1 MRWTPIDDVPAWSR
15 LTNELAV
22 ADGTGEFYDEA
33 DLAEELTEAGVDPRK
48 DTWAVWDGD
57 TMVAYGQ
64 VRVYDLNNEGAVRC
78 DLGGG
83 VLPSHRRRGI
93 GRDLLQRME
102 TRAVAVARTRHPD
115 TPIHLGVPG
124 QTEGADV
131 RGLLEHCGY
140 EPVRYFTQMVI
151 ADLPDAEIAVPAGDV
166 IPVDAS
172 DADQREAIRLAHADS
187 FRDHWGSTVW
197 SPQKWDDFMLGR
209 PFRADLSRI
218 AISPGGEVLAF
229 TLASRYVEGEFYIGI
244 VGTRRAARGRG
255 LAKATL
261 LGSLRAAQAAGF
273 ERAELDVDSQN
284 PTGAL
289 GLYEGTGFARAKVK
303 AAYAKRV
310 PANTVV

>member
-1 MRWTPIDDVPAWSR
+1 MRWTYLEDVPAWAR
-15 LTNELAV
+15 LTNALAV
-22 ADGTGEFYDEA
+22 ADDTGEFYDEE
-33 DLAEELTEAGVDPRK
+33 DLAEELTEDGVDPQQ

-57 TMVAYGQ
+57 ELVAYGQ
-64 VRVYDLNNEGAVRC
+64 VRVYDINNEGAVRC

-83 VLPSHRRRGI
+83 VQPSHRGLGI
-93 GRDLLQRME
+93 GRELLQRME
-102 TRAVAVARTRHPD
+102 DRAITLASARHPGL
-115 TPIHLGVPG
+115 PIHLGVPG
-124 QTEGADV
+124 QGDGADV
-131 RGLLEHCGY
+131 RGLLEHRGY

-151 ADLPDAEIAVPAGDV
+151 ADLAHTTIADPEASV
-166 IPVDAS
+166 IRVDPR

-209 PFRADLSRI
+209 PFRGEQSRI
-218 AISPGGEVLAF
+218 AVAPNGEVLAF
-229 TLASRYVEGEFYIGI
+229 TLGSRYVEGEFYIGI
-244 VGTRRAARGRG
+244 VGTRRQARGQG

-261 LGSLRAAQAAGF
+261 LGALSAAQAAGF

-289 GLYEGTGFARAKVK
+289 ALYEATGFTKAKVK

-310 PANTVV
+310 AANTVG

>member
-1 MRWTPIDDVPAWSR
+1 MRWTYLEDVPAWAR
-15 LTNELAV
+15 LTNALAV
-22 ADGTGEFYDEA
+22 ADDTGEFYDEE
-33 DLAEELTEAGVDPRK
+33 DLAEELTEAGVDPQQ

-57 TMVAYGQ
+57 ELVAYGQ
-64 VRVYDLNNEGAVRC
+64 VRVYDINNEGAVRC

-83 VLPSHRRRGI
+83 VLPGHRGLGI
-93 GRDLLQRME
+93 GRELLQRME
-102 TRAVAVARTRHPD
+102 DRATALAAAKHPGR
-115 TPIHLGVPG
+115 PIHLGVPG
-124 QTEGADV
+124 QGDGADV
-131 RGLLEHCGY
+131 RGLLEHRGY

-151 ADLPDAEIAVPAGDV
+151 ADLPHTTIADPEASV
-166 IPVDAS
+166 IRVDAC

-209 PFRADLSRI
+209 PFRGEQSRI
-218 AISPGGEVLAF
+218 AVAPNGEVLAF

-244 VGTRRAARGRG
+244 VGTRRQARGQG

-261 LGSLRAAQAAGF
+261 LGALSAAQAAGF

-289 GLYEGTGFARAKVK
+289 ALYEATGFTKAKVK

-310 PANTVV
+310 AANTVG